1 MVIVR
6 FTGDETKGRVGLV
19 GREPE
24 PANQPPDELARTEA
38 QSDAEGSGTLVRRPF
53 HPRSRIDDL
62 PAALE
67 ARERERRQD
76 MREGMASASIS
87 SNAASEHALPHFVAV
102 APADD
107 GQQPVAMRLGR
118 QPQAAIHS
126 RESRGDR
133 SRSSSIR
140 FDASAFERVSSNSS
154 PVSRHNVSRY
164 ERCASVIGSSPVFH
178 SSGSRCRAGWSVSL
192 VAWFLMGRTD
202 SKTHAKSSAAKPK
215 QSISARFID
224 PMLLLRTDSLP
235 SGEQWLYELKLDGY
249 RAIAFKR
256 NGAVHLRSR
265 NDNDFNARYPAVVEA
280 LAKLP
285 DNTVIDGEVVAFDQE
300 GRPSFNAL
308 QNYGSAPAPVVY
320 YVFDVM
326 VLAGQNVMREPLREA
341 ARAAREEGASEA
353 AGTGSVLGTA
363 RRRPARVH
371 SIGEGARI
379 RRARRQ
385 ALQQRLRTGLRS
397 GAWMKMRVNRGQE
410 FVIGGYTRGTKT
422 FDALVF
428 GYYQDDKLIYAARTR
443 NGFTPVTRA
452 QLFKKFKGLEIDEC
466 PFANLPE
473 ARSGR
478 WGQGLTKAKMAEC
491 VWLKPVLVGQFE
503 FLEWTG
509 DNHLRH
515 SKFVGLRED
524 KSAKD
529 VVKE

>member
-1 MVIVR
+1 M
-6 FTGDETKGRVGLV
+6 L
-19 GREPE
+19 
-24 PANQPPDELARTEA
+24 
-38 QSDAEGSGTLVRRPF
+38 
-53 HPRSRIDDL
+53 
-62 PAALE
+62 
-67 ARERERRQD
+67 
-76 MREGMASASIS
+76 
-87 SNAASEHALPHFVAV
+87 
-102 APADD
+102 
-107 GQQPVAMRLGR
+107 
-118 QPQAAIHS
+118 
-126 RESRGDR
+126 
-133 SRSSSIR
+133 
-140 FDASAFERVSSNSS
+140 
-154 PVSRHNVSRY
+154 
-164 ERCASVIGSSPVFH
+164 
-178 SSGSRCRAGWSVSL
+178 
-192 VAWFLMGRTD
+192 
-202 SKTHAKSSAAKPK
+202 
-215 QSISARFID
+215 ARFID

-280 LAKLP
+280 LAKIP
-285 DNTVIDGEVVAFDQE
+285 ENTVIDGEVVAFDQE

-308 QNYGSAPAPVVY
+308 QNYASASAPVMY

-326 VLAGQNVMREPLREA
+326 VLAGKNVMSEPLQKRRELLQKKLLPKLA
-341 ARAAREEGASEA
+341 EPIRYSAPLDADLPVLIQSVKVHGFEGLVAKRC
-353 AGTGSVLGTA
+353 TSVYE
-363 RRRPARVH
+363 P
-371 SIGEGARI
+371 
-379 RRARRQ
+379 
-385 ALQQRLRTGLRS
+385 GLRS

-428 GYYQDDKLIYAARTR
+428 GYYEGDRLMYAARTR

-452 QLFKKFKGLEIDEC
+452 QLFRKFKGLEIDKC

-524 KSAKD
+524 KNAKG
-529 VVKE
+529 VLRE